1 MLTCN
6 DHVLLETVQCN
17 PLDKESIISALTL
30 IQDEDINGNNGE
42 EYLWEVAKENNCKTN
57 LEYLEKLLRE
67 SDKDTISGLAFLY
80 FDTWFRNDN
89 YYQTYQF
96 TYNIVGDTAVI
107 SVVIISGD

>member
-1 MLTCN
+1 M
-6 DHVLLETVQCN
+6 
-17 PLDKESIISALTL
+17 KS
-30 IQDEDINGNNGE
+30 GE
-42 EYLWEVAKENNCKTN
+42 VMAKIEGKGRKADQKMKPF
-57 LEYLEKLLRE
+57 LVYDYLLRE

-107 SVVIISGD
+107 SVVIISGS

>member
-30 IQDEDINGNNGE
+30 IQDEDINGNNGD

-80 FDTWFRNDN
+80 FDTWFGNDS

-96 TYNIVGDTAVI
+96 TYNIVHDTAVI
-107 SVVIISGD
+107 SVVIISGS